1 MRFILLHSAISSYI
15 AGVLMEKIQKISR
28 YTLNAISLFIV
39 MLPLIEVLMGAFVDS
54 PFVKSLRESNMV
66 TRNIEIPQGSTLDLN
81 TVHWTPLTKG
91 MTVLA
96 HLFALLP
103 ALMGLFLLR
112 GILKRYVDGDIFN
125 TQNAK
130 GYNHIA
136 WLFFI
141 KAILIKPLSAS
152 LEVMAATW
160 FNPPR
165 QFLITIS
172 FGTPNL
178 ELLFYGVLVIVVSW
192 VMLEASKIHDEQ
204 KFVI

>member
-103 ALMGLFLLR
+103 ALMGLFILR

-160 FNPPR
+160 FNPPG